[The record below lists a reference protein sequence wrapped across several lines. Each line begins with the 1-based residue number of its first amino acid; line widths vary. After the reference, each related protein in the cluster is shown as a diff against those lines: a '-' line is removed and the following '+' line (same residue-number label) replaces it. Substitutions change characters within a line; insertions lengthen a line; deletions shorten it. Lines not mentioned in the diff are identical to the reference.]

1 MKDNKVTASS
11 FYLSIE
17 KRTSQSPYAAQSPL
31 SSTSY
36 PTVYGNTIND
46 YLNYP
51 IYQYV
56 TTAPAPLLQA
66 FKTPIAAG
74 KANLPCDVHLVN
86 LRSLESDT
94 AQKLVL
100 LHRKGYVCDFEQ
112 RDMSCT
118 EKNGEVDLQRL
129 FSSLNPTQAEETSLT
144 MMHSDKESVDTEAFL
159 AKMNPMEVH
168 AWKMQ

>member
-56 TTAPAPLLQA
+56 TTAPAPLLHA

-86 LRSLESDT
+86 
-94 AQKLVL
+94 
-100 LHRKGYVCDFEQ
+100 F
-112 RDMSCT
+112 
-118 EKNGEVDLQRL
+118 RL
-129 FSSLNPTQAEETSLT
+129 F
-144 MMHSDKESVDTEAFL
+144 
-159 AKMNPMEVH
+159 
-168 AWKMQ
+168 